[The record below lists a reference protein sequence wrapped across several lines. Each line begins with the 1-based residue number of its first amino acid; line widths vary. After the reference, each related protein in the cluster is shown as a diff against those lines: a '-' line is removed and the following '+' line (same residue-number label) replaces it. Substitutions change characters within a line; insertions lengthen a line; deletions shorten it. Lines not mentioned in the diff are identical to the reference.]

1 MVNINFV
8 PDDYTQSN
16 ESRRTNL
23 IYLVL
28 FAVVMT
34 ALGGSFVSIKIR
46 QRACRI
52 SEELVNARMTEIQ
65 EAIKQFEELQS
76 KKREMMKTALTT
88 AELLEPVPRSI
99 LLASLTNNL
108 PQGVSLSEV
117 SMIQKQSKQS
127 AAAAKTSKYQAAQA
141 QKTASQ
147 SNGSQQQAAQ
157 SQRNEP
163 ENPEKLLETHINIGG
178 IAPSDLQVASYIEQ
192 LSNSSLL
199 DNVAL
204 IESKEYKLQDGTVRQ
219 FKLSAML
226 RKNVHLTKD
235 DIEGIKSK
243 AENTVWNF

>member
-8 PDDYTQSN
+8 PDDYAQSN

-28 FAVVMT
+28 FAVVMI
-34 ALGGSFVSIKIR
+34 ALGGSFISIKIR
-46 QRACRI
+46 QRACYT
-52 SEELVNARMTEIQ
+52 SEELINARMTEIR
-65 EAIKQFEELQS
+65 EAIKQFEELQT

-108 PQGVSLSEV
+108 PPGVSLSEV
-117 SMIQKQSKQS
+117 KLVQKKSKRNP
-127 AAAAKTSKYQAAQA
+127 AVAKTSKFQAAQV
-141 QKTASQ
+141 QKADSQ
-147 SNGSQQQAAQ
+147 SQ
-157 SQRNEP
+157 SSAP
-163 ENPEKLLETHINIGG
+163 ENPEKLLETHIDIGG
-178 IAPSDLQVASYIEQ
+178 LAPSDLQVASYIEQ

-204 IESKEYKLQDGTVRQ
+204 VESKEFKLPDSTLRQ

-226 RKNVHLTKD
+226 RKNVHLTRE
-235 DIEGIKSK
+235 DIEGIKNK

>member
-8 PDDYTQSN
+8 PDDYAQSN

-28 FAVVMT
+28 FVVVMI

-46 QRACRI
+46 QRACYA
-52 SEELVNARMTEIQ
+52 SEEMINAKMIEIK
-65 EAIKQFEELQS
+65 ESIKKFEQLQTR
-76 KKREMMKTALTT
+76 KREMMKTAITT

-108 PQGVSLSEV
+108 PMGVSLSEV
-117 SMIQKQSKQS
+117 KLIQKQSRHNSTTARTSKFQ
-127 AAAAKTSKYQAAQA
+127 AAKGKKAASR
-141 QKTASQ
+141 SQ
-147 SNGSQQQAAQ
+147 SNA
-157 SQRNEP
+157 P
-163 ENPEKLLETHINIGG
+163 ENPESLLETRIDIGG
-178 IAPSDLQVASYIEQ
+178 LAPSDLQVASYIEQ

-204 IESKEYKLQDGTVRQ
+204 VESKEFKLPDSTLRQ

-226 RKNVHLTKD
+226 RKNVQLTKD
-235 DIEGIKSK
+235 DVEGIKNK

>member
-16 ESRRTNL
+16 DSRRTNL

-46 QRACRI
+46 QRACRT
-52 SEELVNARMTEIQ
+52 SEEMVNARMTEIQ
-65 EAIKQFEELQS
+65 EAIKQFEELQT
-76 KKREMMKTALTT
+76 KKREMMTTALTT

-108 PQGVSLSEV
+108 PPGVSLSEV
-117 SMIQKQSKQS
+117 NMIQKQSKQS
-127 AAAAKTSKYQAAQA
+127 TAVAKTSKYQA

-147 SNGSQQQAAQ
+147 SNGSQQAAQ
-157 SQRNEP
+157 SQSNEP
-163 ENPEKLLETHINIGG
+163 ENPEKLLETHISIGG
-178 IAPSDLQVASYIEQ
+178 VAPSDLQVASYIEQ

-204 IESKEYKLQDGTVRQ
+204 IESKEYKLQDSTVRQ

-226 RKNVHLTKD
+226 RKNVHLTKE

>member
-8 PDDYTQSN
+8 PDDYAQSN

-46 QRACRI
+46 QRACRT
-52 SEELVNARMTEIQ
+52 SEEMVNARMTEIQ
-65 EAIKQFEELQS
+65 EAIKQFEELQT

-108 PQGVSLSEV
+108 PPGVSLSEV
-117 SMIQKQSKQS
+117 NLIQKQSKHS
-127 AAAAKTSKYQAAQA
+127 TTAPKTSKYQAAQA
-141 QKTASQ
+141 QKTSSQ
-147 SNGSQQQAAQ
+147 SNGSQETAQ
-157 SQRNEP
+157 SQSNEP

-204 IESKEYKLQDGTVRQ
+204 IESKEYKLQDSSIRQ
-219 FKLSAML
+219 FKLSAVL
-226 RKNVHLTKD
+226 RKNIHLTKD